1 MLHID
6 KQILITPQNLKFV
19 KQNKNIKVLVFD
31 KEDILPD
38 LKKAVSS
45 LENYSFTFHFTTTIT
60 DFNKL
65 IKQLKPNLI
74 LSELHH
80 DEVQG
85 KEVLDNCK
93 MLFPDIPFI
102 FLTTH
107 TCGKLIL
114 NFLEQGATDFLLK
127 ENISELPVVI
137 YRALRQSHEKLQ
149 IREVKKQRWED
160 TQRFKGLI
168 EHSQDPVITYT
179 ETGEITYVSPAIEKV
194 LGYTV
199 DEFLGTNVLK
209 HIHPDDIKCRHHEF
223 KKVEKFLISYATIE
237 RERLLHKN
245 GHYIWVKAII
255 SDARLIPGIQ
265 GYMTNFTDITE
276 KVKSNIKLEKT
287 LKDLTDYKIA
297 LDESSIV
304 GITDLKG
311 KITYANN
318 ELISISK
325 YSLNEL
331 LGSDYRLFDSN
342 EHPIYF
348 YLKIWQ
354 TISSGN
360 IWKGE
365 IKKRAKDGTSYWVS
379 TTIVPFLDVNEKPY
393 QYIVVMRDITLRKL
407 RTIELR
413 NSIELLTSQNK
424 RLLNFSYIVSH
435 NLRSHTSNMQNLIDY
450 IESTEDE
457 KEKEEM
463 MHHLKNVTI
472 ALNETMYNL
481 NEVVSIQSSPE
492 MKIEPINLKSFLL
505 NLLENI
511 DNQIKSSDTSIEID
525 IENHIQIEFN
535 KSYLES
541 IFLNLIL
548 NAIRYKHP
556 GRDPEIKISAV
567 FDGYYTRVEVTDN
580 GLGIDLEKYKEKLFG
595 MYKTFH
601 NNKDSK
607 GLGLFMSKNQIEAM
621 GGKIEV
627 ESEINNGS
635 TFKIYIK

>member
-1 MLHID
+1 MLNPD
-6 KQILITPQNLKFV
+6 NQILITPQNLKFV
-19 KQNKNIKVLVFD
+19 ENNNNIKVLVFD
-31 KEDILPD
+31 SETILPE
-38 LKKAVSS
+38 
-45 LENYSFTFHFTTTIT
+45 LENVTERLDNFAFSFHFTSSIT
-60 DFNKL
+60 EFNTSIKL
-65 IKQLKPNLI
+65 LKPNLI

-85 KEVLDNCK
+85 KEVLDHCK

-107 TCGKLIL
+107 TCNKSIL

-127 ENISELPVVI
+127 ENIEDLPAVI
-137 YRALRQSHEKLQ
+137 YKALRQSHEKYQ
-149 IREVKKQRWED
+149 IREVKRQRWED
-160 TQRFKGLI
+160 AQRFKGLI

-179 ETGEITYVSPAIEKV
+179 DSGEVTYVSPAIEKV

-199 DEFLGTNVLK
+199 NEFLGTNVIK
-209 HIHPDDIKCRHHEF
+209 HIHPDDLKNRHKKF
-223 KKVEKFLISYATIE
+223 KILEKSDVPFTTIE
-237 RERLLHKN
+237 KERLLHKN

-265 GYMTNFTDITE
+265 GYMTNFSDITE
-276 KVKSNIKLEKT
+276 KVKSNIKLEKS

-311 KITYANN
+311 KITYANS

-325 YSLNEL
+325 YPLDEL

-342 EHPIYF
+342 EHPVYF
-348 YLKIWQ
+348 YLKIWN
-354 TISSGN
+354 TISAGN

-365 IKKRAKDGTSYWVS
+365 IRKKAKDGSYYWVHA
-379 TTIVPFLDVNEKPY
+379 TIVPFLDNQGKPY

-407 RTIELR
+407 RTFELR
-413 NSIELLTSQNK
+413 NTIDLLTSQNK

-450 IESTEDE
+450 IENTDDEDE
-457 KEKEEM
+457 KNEM
-463 MHHLKNVTI
+463 MHHLKNVTT
-472 ALNETMYNL
+472 ALNDTLYNL
-481 NEVVSIQSSPE
+481 NEVVSIQSNSE
-492 MKIEPINLKSFLL
+492 MKIETIALKPFVSQ
-505 NLLENI
+505 LLETI
-511 DNQIKSSDTSIEID
+511 DNQIKSSGTTIEIE
-525 IENHIQIEFN
+525 IENHIQIDFN
-535 KSYLES
+535 ISYLES

-556 GRDPEIKISAV
+556 ERDPKIKITAI
-567 FDGYYTRVEVTDN
+567 FDGYYTQIEISDN

-601 NNKDSK
+601 NNKESK
-607 GLGLFMSKNQIEAM
+607 GLGLFMSKNQIEAL

-627 ESEINNGS
+627 ESKIDFGT
-635 TFKIYIK
+635 TFKILIK

>member
-6 KQILITPQNLKFV
+6 NQISITPQNLKFV
-19 KQNKNIKVLVFD
+19 EQNKNIKVLVFD
-31 KEDILPD
+31 NEDFLPE
-38 LKKAVSS
+38 LEKAVSS
-45 LENYSFTFHFTTTIT
+45 LENYAFTFHFTASIA

-65 IKQLKPNLI
+65 IKELKPNLI

-80 DEVQG
+80 DEIQG

-137 YRALRQSHEKLQ
+137 FRALRQSHEKLQ

-179 ETGEITYVSPAIEKV
+179 ESGEITYVSPAIEKV

-199 DEFLGTNVLK
+199 EEFLGTNVLK
-209 HIHPDDIKCRHHEF
+209 HIHPDDLKPRHHEF
-223 KKVEKFLISYATIE
+223 KKLEKFLVPFTTIE

-304 GITDLKG
+304 GITNLKG
-311 KITYANN
+311 KITYANK

-348 YLKIWQ
+348 YLKIWN

-365 IKKRAKDGTSYWVS
+365 INKKAKDGTSYWVS
-379 TTIVPFLDVNEKPY
+379 ATIVPFLDINEKPY
-393 QYIVVMRDITLRKL
+393 QYIVVMRDITLRKM

-413 NSIELLTSQNK
+413 NTIELLTSQNK

-450 IESTEDE
+450 IESTDDE

-463 MHHLKNVTI
+463 MYHLKTVTI

-481 NEVVSIQSSPE
+481 NEVVSIQSNPE
-492 MKIEPINLKSFLL
+492 MKIEAINLKSFLL
-505 NLLENI
+505 HLLENI
-511 DNQIKSSDTSIEID
+511 ENQIKDSNTSIDID
-525 IENHIQIEFN
+525 IENHIQIDYN

-541 IFLNLIL
+541 IFQNLIL
-548 NAIRYKHP
+548 NAIRYRHP
-556 GRDPEIKISAV
+556 DRDSEIKIAAV
-567 FDGYYTRVEVTDN
+567 FDGYYTRVEVSDN

-607 GLGLFMSKNQIEAM
+607 GLGLFMSKNQIEAL

-627 ESEINNGS
+627 ESEINLGS